1 MHVCTHIAKPI
12 WIRLETEQQKR
23 QEPRCTRAE
32 SVNSLPWRSLLLSS
46 SLLRFPFF
54 LAALPTPPVAD
65 SHMAA
70 LGNRWDHQQQQHQ
83 AADDHLLLSLL
94 PLLTVVVVV
103 ALVLLLVLM
112 SLIDHFGCRDPHRLL
127 ILMERKSIR
136 ISLSL
141 VCPSC
146 TARPVS
152 SIFGDFF
159 DFVSGWIFRRALAV
173 DDSFIAS
180 RIFCR
185 KSLTFQVFSEFKFL
199 LAMYCS
205 VHSCVDGKVA
215 WRLVIQF
222 VKNPRG
228 CQVLCLLQFRA
239 MNGCCWMCRDWH
251 AYDSKL

>member
-1 MHVCTHIAKPI
+1 
-12 WIRLETEQQKR
+12 
-23 QEPRCTRAE
+23 
-32 SVNSLPWRSLLLSS
+32 
-46 SLLRFPFF
+46 
-54 LAALPTPPVAD
+54 
-65 SHMAA
+65 MAA
-70 LGNRWDHQQQQHQ
+70 LGNRWDHQQQHQ
-83 AADDHLLLSLL
+83 AADHHLFLSLL
-94 PLLTVVVVV
+94 PLLTVVV

-112 SLIDHFGCRDPHRLL
+112 SLIDHFGCRDPHRQL

-141 VCPSC
+141 VFPSC
-146 TARPVS
+146 IVRPVS

-199 LAMYCS
+199 LGMYCS

-222 VKNPRG
+222 VKP
-228 CQVLCLLQFRA
+228 
-239 MNGCCWMCRDWH
+239 
-251 AYDSKL
+251 